1 MQYSRMKVEYH
12 KSFERDLRRL
22 RDRSLLGR
30 VEAIL
35 VELEGSESLD
45 SISNMK
51 AMKGNPDYFRVR
63 IGDFRLGFKRIDGGV
78 RIIRF
83 LSRGDIYRKFP

>member
-1 MQYSRMKVEYH
+1 MKVEYH
-12 KSFERDLRRL
+12 KSFERDLRRV
-22 RDRSLLGR
+22 RDQNLLAR

-35 VELEGSESLD
+35 IELEGSESLD
-45 SISNMK
+45 SISNVK
-51 AMKGNPDYFRVR
+51 AMKGQPGYFRVR
-63 IGDFRLGFKRIDGGV
+63 IGDYRLGLKRIGGGV